1 MKLKNRFSGQE
12 LVLAG
17 MLSPGERSLW
27 RLRKRIKDFD
37 NFVQQNRLVVS
48 FLTVTQSDKSVS
60 DGYRWITGVMSAM
73 QKQFKRAGEK
83 FVYVAV
89 LEIQPKRYREK
100 GVLAAH
106 WHVAIG
112 CSLANAFPHAMRGED
127 GRIKKVRNGSLITW
141 DWLYKNIKQKFGMYF
156 VCDCWSSRVYDYLG
170 KYIAKG
176 GELDEF
182 RKKIGRRVRVFSGSR
197 VPVQYQMS
205 DGQVLEHAASLI
217 LHPELADLYW
227 RREDSRIVA
236 RAKCVQERFI
246 GPLQLSSKVSYP
258 RVRTIPGDWLV
269 IDGPWN
275 SEEIGGGE
283 VPEK

>member
-1 MKLKNRFSGQE
+1 MKLQNRFNGEEFIS
-12 LVLAG
+12 AG
-17 MLSPGERSLW
+17 SLSSGERSLW

-37 NFVQQNRLVVS
+37 HFVQLNNLVVS

-60 DGYRWITGVMSAM
+60 DGYRWITDVMSAM
-73 QKQFKRAGEK
+73 QKQFKRAGHK
-83 FVYVAV
+83 FSYVAV

-112 CSLANAFPHAMRGED
+112 CSLVNALPHASRED

-205 DGQVLEHAASLI
+205 EGQAVEHAKLLQSF
-217 LHPELADLYW
+217 PEFGDLYW

-236 RAKCVQERFI
+236 RAKNISERFI
-246 GPLQLSSKVSYP
+246 GGFQLSSKVTYP
-258 RVRTIPGDWLV
+258 RVHTIMGDWLV
-269 IDGPWN
+269 LDAEWS
-275 SEEIGGGE
+275 SEKIGGGE
-283 VPEK
+283 IPKE